1 MVSYFEWVQNIQT
14 LTWSRDQINE
24 MLEDILTK
32 AFKDIEEEV
41 EKSECTWR
49 MGAYIVAL
57 RRLITANEVKG
68 LFP

>member
-1 MVSYFEWVQNIQT
+1 
-14 LTWSRDQINE
+14 
-24 MLEDILTK
+24 MLIEILTK
-32 AFKDIEEEV
+32 AFNEIKEEV
-41 EKSECTWR
+41 EKINCTWR